1 MTENVHE
8 RARELAMASRIEDI
22 VERDRLWL
30 DAHFAECSECSAFS
44 LSLDN
49 AVGAV
54 RIPAVTASSTL
65 VRATQYRVRARA
77 AELQAHEARM
87 RPLWIAVAM
96 VCAWATLTTPLV
108 WAAFAWLGAAFQLSR
123 LEWRSMF
130 MFAWMAPALA
140 ASLVLLGSG
149 WRPKF
154 ALGRVGEAE

>member
-1 MTENVHE
+1 MREIVHE
-8 RARELAMASRIEDI
+8 RARELAKARLIEEI
-22 VERDRLWL
+22 GERDRRWL
-30 DAHFAECSECSAFS
+30 DEHLDDCSECSAFA
-44 LSLDN
+44 LALDN

-54 RIPAVTASSTL
+54 RIPAVTASSAL

-77 AELQAHEARM
+77 AELHAHESRM

-123 LEWRSMF
+123 IEWRSMF
-130 MFAWMAPALA
+130 VFAWMAPALA

-149 WRPKF
+149 WRPHL
-154 ALGRVGEAE
+154 ALSRIGEME